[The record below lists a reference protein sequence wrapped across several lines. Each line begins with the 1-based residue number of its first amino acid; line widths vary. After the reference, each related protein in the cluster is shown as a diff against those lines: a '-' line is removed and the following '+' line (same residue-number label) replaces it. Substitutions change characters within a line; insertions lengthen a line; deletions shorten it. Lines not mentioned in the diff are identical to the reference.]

1 MSQGNST
8 PANASTLSSTSPFNT
23 SDKNRLNSVLAK
35 PRLAAIAVTLRNN
48 EVLLVQRSKEPQRG
62 TWGFPGGSVEPGESL
77 HCAAKRELM
86 EETGITALV
95 GPLID
100 VVEVIGYDPEG
111 SHHHFALVA
120 LLCHYVD
127 GELRPGDDAADC
139 RWAKVI
145 NGKLNFNEA
154 LADHVADTVVKA
166 FNLHSLV
173 IKEKS
178 NATHGSNSA
187 F

>member
-8 PANASTLSSTSPFNT
+8 PASVSTLSSAPPFNM
-23 SDKNRLNSVLAK
+23 SDKNRMNSVPAK
-35 PRLAAIAVTLRNN
+35 PRLAAIAVTLRDS

-111 SHHHFALVA
+111 KHHHFALVA
-120 LLCHYVD
+120 LLCRYVD
-127 GELRPGDDAADC
+127 GELHPGDDAADC
-139 RWAKVI
+139 RWAKVV
-145 NGKLNFNEA
+145 NGELNFNEV
-154 LADHVADTVVKA
+154 LADHVADTVMKA
-166 FNLHSLV
+166 FNLHSSMV
-173 IKEKS
+173 NEKS
-178 NATHGSNSA
+178 YATHASNSA
-187 F
+187 L